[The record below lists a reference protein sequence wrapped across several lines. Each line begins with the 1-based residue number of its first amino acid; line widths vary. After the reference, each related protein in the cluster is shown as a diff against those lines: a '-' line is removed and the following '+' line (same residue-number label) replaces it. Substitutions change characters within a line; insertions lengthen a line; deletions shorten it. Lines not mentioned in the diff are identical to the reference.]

1 MLAVALDA
9 VDLVVDLFIV
19 LKLEWLRV
27 SRSGMVN
34 DLLVNPLNQSKILA
48 WLERIGG
55 CDWGSIISLHNVRI
69 GSVCLVVPVP
79 E

>member
-27 SRSGMVN
+27 SRSGM
-34 DLLVNPLNQSKILA
+34 D
-48 WLERIGG
+48 GG
-55 CDWGSIISLHNVRI
+55 CDWGSIISHHNVRI